1 MRSEELTNG
10 VCSHHVSHI
19 LGNHVRHEH
28 PVVLCLLSVHR
39 LPLIFPRLW
48 FKFEF
53 FSSAPRGTIS
63 GTGEILQ
70 ERYSGNPMEY
80 GSPPVKTVSDLRSY
94 LLQS

>member
-70 ERYSGNPMEY
+70 ERDILETLWNMARH
-80 GSPPVKTVSDLRSY
+80 RSRRF
-94 LLQS
+94 LT